1 MGTII
6 VDPQI
11 IVAIDKV
18 VRCLLSR
25 EKFHKKNN

>member
-11 IVAIDKV
+11 IVAIV
-18 VRCLLSR
+18 VWCLLSR